1 MHQWQKEKSRPFA
14 VPEKMKAAAHW
25 HTPVGEAL
33 SLPKLTQPN
42 GSVNVERLRAAPTR
56 HSQFLSG
63 LHIGTRHV
71 GEALSLPK

>member
-1 MHQWQKEKSRPFA
+1 MEIAKNLEFVGVANLATR
-14 VPEKMKAAAHW
+14 AAA
-25 HTPVGEAL
+25 PLAGGYEPP
-33 SLPKLTQPN
+33 LP
-42 GSVNVERLRAAPTR
+42 APTR